1 MTAPWQPRRGGVK
14 APAQPDEWGGPTDH
28 GTSAGGTPSGRAAG
42 GHVSGSASGS
52 ASGHISRASEPFTVV
67 ITRPAGQSQTLAAQL
82 QARGLRTFEFPLIT
96 IEPVRDDA
104 PLREALGALDR
115 YALVVFVSPNAVDR
129 AFACYGSI
137 SSIWPHALPVAVVG
151 PASVAALARHGV
163 AAPAHRV
170 ISPTG
175 TADEEPARFDSESLY
190 AALEKT
196 FGANAFMGKRVLI
209 VRGDGGR
216 EWLADRLREA
226 GAEVEAV
233 AAYRRVVPEP
243 PIGVWETVHALLEGA
258 PHAWLVTSSEGVRNL
273 DELAREHLTAGEIV
287 ELRHAPLVAPHGRI
301 GETARGLGFDR
312 ITVSGAGDERIVETL
327 LGLAASLA
335 ASSVSSVAHS
345 AAPPRGAQA
354 AQPVQNTPASP
365 PAQSRMTDSN
375 DSSHVPNRGAAS
387 TASQGSSGSQGTQ
400 PAAASARPA
409 SAASAY
415 SSAPSTS
422 YTQPA
427 NARRGGAGTAILW
440 LVVVL
445 VAAGAGAG
453 GYAINRK
460 LDRMDAALVQ
470 RQQAAE
476 QQSAA
481 LRARADQAVASAQQ
495 VDKQMALLEGK
506 IADAQT
512 SQQALAQQYADLAKN
527 RDDWTLAEVGQMLAS
542 ASEQLQLTGNTQLAL
557 FALQSADTR
566 LAASDSPQALA
577 VRKAIAQDVDKLKAA
592 PSTDLPGL
600 AIKLDTALA
609 AVDTLPLA
617 GEAIVAHTK
626 PEAAEPVDVAKTAAA
641 TGEPRWR
648 AWLDTFV
655 SGVGKQIASLVQVR
669 RIDNADAMLTSPDQG
684 YFVRENLKLRLLSAR
699 LSLLSRNE
707 PTLKSDLAAADTAL
721 SRYFDGASKETQN
734 VRDLLKQVGAGSGA
748 VTLPTLD
755 TSLKALQQYR
765 SRG

>member
-1 MTAPWQPRRGGVK
+1 MTARWQPRGGGVN
-14 APAQPDEWGGPTDH
+14 APAQPDEWSGPADP
-28 GTSAGGTPSGRAAG
+28 GMGAGGAQAGRAA
-42 GHVSGSASGS
+42 SGRG
-52 ASGHISRASEPFTVV
+52 SRAAGPFAVV
-67 ITRPAGQSQTLAAQL
+67 ITRPAGQSQALAAQL
-82 QARGLRTFEFPLIT
+82 EARGLRTLEFPLIV

-129 AFACYGSI
+129 AFECYGAI

-170 ISPTG
+170 ISPAG
-175 TADEEPARFDSESLY
+175 AADEEPARFDSESLY

-196 FGANAFMGKRVLI
+196 LGENAFAGKRVLI

-243 PIGVWETVHALLEGA
+243 PIGAWETVHALLEGA

-273 DELAREHLTAGEIV
+273 DELAREHLTAGELV
-287 ELRHAPLVAPHGRI
+287 ELRHAPLVAPHARI

-312 ITVSGAGDERIVETL
+312 ITLSGAGDERIVQTL
-327 LGLAASLA
+327 LDLASTLC
-335 ASSVSSVAHS
+335 ASSVSSDASS
-345 AAPPRGAQA
+345 AAQLA

-365 PAQSRMTDSN
+365 PAQPRMTDSN
-375 DSSHVPNRGAAS
+375 DSSQAPNRGAAS
-387 TASQGSSGSQGTQ
+387 QGTSGSQGAQ

-409 SAASAY
+409 SAASSASSY
-415 SSAPSTS
+415 SSAQ

-440 LVVVL
+440 LVVAL

-453 GYAINRK
+453 GYALNRK
-460 LDRMDAALVQ
+460 LDRVDAALVQ
-470 RQQAAE
+470 RQQAAD

-481 LRARADQAVASAQQ
+481 LRARTDEALASAQQ
-495 VDKQMALLEGK
+495 VDKQMSLLEGK

-527 RDDWTLAEVGQMLAS
+527 RDDWTLAEVGQMLSS

-592 PSTDLPGL
+592 PSTDLAGL

-626 PEAAEPVDVAKTAAA
+626 PEAAEPMDVAKTAAA
-641 TGEPRWR
+641 TGEPRWK

-655 SGVGKQIASLVQVR
+655 AGIGKQITSLVQVR
-669 RIDNADAMLTSPDQG
+669 RIDNADAMLVSPDQG
-684 YFVRENLKLRLLSAR
+684 YFVRENLKLRILSAR

-721 SRYFDGASKETQN
+721 ARYFDSSSKQTQN
-734 VRDLLKQVGAGSGA
+734 VRDLIEQVDAGSGA

-755 TSLKALQQYR
+755 TTLKALQQYR

>member
-1 MTAPWQPRRGGVK
+1 MTTPWQPRRGGIN
-14 APAQPDEWGGPTDH
+14 APAQPDEWGGPADA
-28 GTSAGGTPSGRAAG
+28 GMGAGGAPSGRAA
-42 GHVSGSASGS
+42 SGSSHRSRPSG
-52 ASGHISRASEPFTVV
+52 PFTVV
-67 ITRPAGQSQTLAAQL
+67 ITRPAGQSQALAAQL
-82 QARGLRTFEFPLIT
+82 ETHGLRTFEFPLIT

-129 AFACYGSI
+129 AFACYSAI

-170 ISPTG
+170 ISPAG
-175 TADEEPARFDSESLY
+175 AADEEPARFDSESLY
-190 AALEKT
+190 TALEKT
-196 FGANAFMGKRVLI
+196 LGEDAFADKRVLI

-233 AAYRRVVPEP
+233 PAYRRVVPEP
-243 PIGVWETVHALLEGA
+243 PIGAWETVHALLEGA

-287 ELRHAPLVAPHGRI
+287 ELRHAPLVAPHARI

-312 ITVSGAGDERIVETL
+312 ITVSGAGDERIVQTL
-327 LGLAASLA
+327 LGLASSLSSLSSSHSLSPA
-335 ASSVSSVAHS
+335 ASADSSVAHS

-375 DSSHVPNRGAAS
+375 DSSQLPNRGAAS
-387 TASQGSSGSQGTQ
+387 QGSAASQGAQ
-400 PAAASARPA
+400 PAASNARPA
-409 SAASAY
+409 SGASSY
-415 SSAPSTS
+415 SSASPTS
-422 YTQPA
+422 WTQPA

-453 GYAINRK
+453 GYVLNRK
-460 LDRMDAALVQ
+460 LDRVDAALVQ
-470 RQQAAE
+470 RQQAAD

-495 VDKQMALLEGK
+495 IDKQMSLLEGK

-527 RDDWTLAEVGQMLAS
+527 RDDWTLAEVGQMLSS

-577 VRKAIAQDVDKLKAA
+577 VRKAIAQDTDKLKAA
-592 PSTDLPGL
+592 PSTDLAGL

-617 GEAIVAHTK
+617 GEAIVARTL
-626 PEAAEPVDVAKTAAA
+626 PEAAEPVDAAKMAAA

-655 SGVGKQIASLVQVR
+655 SGVGKQITSLVQVR
-669 RIDNADAMLTSPDQG
+669 RIDNADAMLVSPDQG
-684 YFVRENLKLRLLSAR
+684 YFVRENLKLRILSAR

-721 SRYFDGASKETQN
+721 ARYFDSASKQTQN
-734 VRDLLKQVGAGSGA
+734 VRDLLKQVDAGSGA
-748 VTLPTLD
+748 VTLPTFD
-755 TSLKALQQYR
+755 TSLKALQQYQ